1 MWERWCSLNAPVCL
15 LRVGREASR
24 VAAPRGAP
32 RLQQRLYPRSMAPS
46 EASAGGSAK
55 NSTALRDLAVLLLVY
70 ALWEVAARL
79 QRRALLKAHPK
90 KRGVPLAQPL
100 RRPA

>member
-1 MWERWCSLNAPVCL
+1 
-15 LRVGREASR
+15 
-24 VAAPRGAP
+24 
-32 RLQQRLYPRSMAPS
+32 MAPS